1 MKKECP
7 NGKILN
13 PATMRCVSEKGV
25 IGKAIVKG
33 TYEKA
38 SKNPDKVKK
47 VKKTECPPEK
57 VLNLLTNR
65 CVSKT
70 GKIGM
75 KILAEMKESKQKRAQ
90 KSEPILPKANQPK
103 LRKNYKSPKSTVPKD
118 IAILDFGIGRPINR
132 DEAYKNFLC
141 PRVVAKKQSLTSQGL
156 FKDPITLQQL
166 PLHDMIQLRESGEI
180 MSKESFEDYY
190 LNPNITEWCGKPNV
204 GFKSPDGTLFGNLVL
219 YNFDKRPDGFFPQ
232 KPGTLFIKLI
242 SRKKYFELTYRAESG
257 QKLSFYIPNSANGIV
272 LLCMMKDA
280 FKKGNLFAFSQS
292 GRIRHG
298 RIHKKT
304 SLTGIY
310 GFPDDTYIERAL
322 AELNAIGSSPYA
334 YQFSNDKSYE
344 IGRDPYPEEKRW
356 KIEYKG

>member
-103 LRKNYKSPKSTVPKD
+103 LRKN
-118 IAILDFGIGRPINR
+118 
-132 DEAYKNFLC
+132 
-141 PRVVAKKQSLTSQGL
+141 
-156 FKDPITLQQL
+156 
-166 PLHDMIQLRESGEI
+166 
-180 MSKESFEDYY
+180 
-190 LNPNITEWCGKPNV
+190 
-204 GFKSPDGTLFGNLVL
+204 
-219 YNFDKRPDGFFPQ
+219 
-232 KPGTLFIKLI
+232 
-242 SRKKYFELTYRAESG
+242 
-257 QKLSFYIPNSANGIV
+257 
-272 LLCMMKDA
+272 
-280 FKKGNLFAFSQS
+280 
-292 GRIRHG
+292 
-298 RIHKKT
+298 
-304 SLTGIY
+304 
-310 GFPDDTYIERAL
+310 
-322 AELNAIGSSPYA
+322 
-334 YQFSNDKSYE
+334 
-344 IGRDPYPEEKRW
+344 
-356 KIEYKG
+356 